1 MVVSSVLLVGVVL
14 ETGELLDGVELSVVL
29 EGVVEPTGVLEVTG
43 SVVVLDDVGVVV
55 VLETPVPATCRFGM
69 TPSGMTSA
77 RMVAKPK
84 TKANMIVTSLD
95 SRRTIWEW

>member
-55 VLETPVPATCRFGM
+55 LETPVPATCRFGI